1 MSHKDR
7 VLVLAQVVEDF
18 GLVRF
23 LPLAIEDRD
32 SVARVLAD
40 VDRANGCAFSGLAAA
55 AAPLP
60 PELTYGAGL
69 RSAPLRINS
78 RGCHEIL
85 LLGICFE
92 NGKQLENFTVFRHRT
107 IAYTEL
113 LMSAL

>member
-1 MSHKDR
+1 M
-7 VLVLAQVVEDF
+7 
-18 GLVRF
+18 RF

-69 RSAPLRINS
+69 RSAFQTGS
-78 RGCHEIL
+78 QM
-85 LLGICFE
+85 E
-92 NGKQLENFTVFRHRT
+92 NANNADIDAAPEDKLEESQLIQLT
-107 IAYTEL
+107 
-113 LMSAL
+113 

>member
-1 MSHKDR
+1 MSR
-7 VLVLAQVVEDF
+7 PQVVEDF

-69 RSAPLRINS
+69 RGALRGRSIS
-78 RGCHEIL
+78 WGRRTT
-85 LLGICFE
+85 
-92 NGKQLENFTVFRHRT
+92 LEVWGSMVTTRAR
-107 IAYTEL
+107 
-113 LMSAL
+113 ALRAVCCRAVHWSVVLTLSVEWQG

>member
-1 MSHKDR
+1 MALFAGLAYQALHSLCTVSVAHACHLTGTLVPRCQSQLLTLEGR
-7 VLVLAQVVEDF
+7 VLALAQVVEDF

-69 RSAPLRINS
+69 RSAP
-78 RGCHEIL
+78 
-85 LLGICFE
+85 
-92 NGKQLENFTVFRHRT
+92 
-107 IAYTEL
+107 
-113 LMSAL
+113 